1 MLIVKLA
8 IFALLCAVM
17 FVGESW
23 AAEQVVLTSGFRIR
37 ADRHERVG
45 DKVKLFTA
53 QGEIELA
60 ADTVQSIEVE
70 EYVAP
75 PPVAEPVPAPAVAA
89 PAMASVRV
97 EPKALIDQA
106 AEKYGL
112 PPEFLHSVARVE
124 SAYQLNALSPKGAI
138 GLMQLMPGTAAQL
151 NADPHDPLQNV
162 DAGAR
167 HLRDLLV
174 QYGGSTHKAL
184 AAYNAGAGAV
194 QKYRGV
200 PPYRET
206 RGYVEKVLQNYQRL
220 TQTGI
225 DGK

>member
-1 MLIVKLA
+1 MLVVKLV
-8 IFALLCAVM
+8 IFAPLAVLLLTSQAWC
-17 FVGESW
+17 
-23 AAEQVVLTSGFRIR
+23 AEQVVLTSGFRIR
-37 ADRHERVG
+37 ADRHERLG
-45 DKVKLFTA
+45 ARVKLYTA
-53 QGEIELA
+53 NGEIELA

-75 PPVAEPVPAPAVAA
+75 PPAPPAPPPTPVSPPVA
-89 PAMASVRV
+89 PAIQ
-97 EPKALIDQA
+97 PKALLDQA

-112 PPEFLHSVARVE
+112 PPEFLHSVARIE

-167 HLRDLLV
+167 HLRDLLL

-194 QKYRGV
+194 QKYQGV

-206 RGYVEKVLQNYQRL
+206 RGYVEKVLRNYQRL
-220 TQTGI
+220 TQTAS

>member
-1 MLIVKLA
+1 MLIVKLV
-8 IFALLCAVM
+8 IFAPLAALLLASPAWC
-17 FVGESW
+17 
-23 AAEQVVLTSGFRIR
+23 AEQVVLTSGFRIR
-37 ADRHERVG
+37 ADRHERLGERVR
-45 DKVKLFTA
+45 LYTA
-53 QGEIELA
+53 NGEIELA

-75 PPVAEPVPAPAVAA
+75 PPTPPNPALAPVSQPVALPIQ
-89 PAMASVRV
+89 
-97 EPKALIDQA
+97 PKALIDQA

-112 PPEFLHSVARVE
+112 PPEFLHSVARIE

-194 QKYRGV
+194 RRYQGV

-206 RGYVEKVLQNYQRL
+206 RGYVEKVLRNYQRL
-220 TQTGI
+220 TQTAS

>member
-1 MLIVKLA
+1 MLIVKLV
-8 IFALLCAVM
+8 IFTPLAALLLA
-17 FVGESW
+17 SQAW
-23 AAEQVVLTSGFRIR
+23 SAEQVVLTSGFRIR
-37 ADRHERVG
+37 ADRHERLG
-45 DKVKLFTA
+45 DRIKLYTTN
-53 QGEIELA
+53 GEIEFA

-75 PPVAEPVPAPAVAA
+75 PPAPPAPAPAPGPPPVA
-89 PAMASVRV
+89 PPIQ
-97 EPKALIDQA
+97 PKALLDQA

-112 PPEFLHSVARVE
+112 PPEFLHSVARIE

-167 HLRDLLV
+167 HLRDLLL

-194 QKYRGV
+194 QKYQGV

-206 RGYVEKVLQNYQRL
+206 RGYVEKVLRNYQRL
-220 TQTGI
+220 TQTAS
-225 DGK
+225 DRK

>member
-1 MLIVKLA
+1 MLLVKLV
-8 IFALLCAVM
+8 IFTPLAALLLA
-17 FVGESW
+17 SQAW
-23 AAEQVVLTSGFRIR
+23 SAEQVVLTSGFRIR
-37 ADRHERVG
+37 ADRHERLG
-45 DKVKLFTA
+45 DRIKLYTTN
-53 QGEIELA
+53 GEIEFA

-75 PPVAEPVPAPAVAA
+75 PPAPPAPAPAPVPQPVA
-89 PAMASVRV
+89 PPIQ
-97 EPKALIDQA
+97 PKALLDQA

-112 PPEFLHSVARVE
+112 PPEFLHSVARIE

-194 QKYRGV
+194 QKYQGV

-206 RGYVEKVLQNYQRL
+206 RGYVEKVLRNYQRL
-220 TQTGI
+220 TQTPS

>member
-1 MLIVKLA
+1 MLVVKLA
-8 IFALLCAVM
+8 IFALLCAVV

-23 AAEQVVLTSGFRIR
+23 SAEQVVLTSGFRIR
-37 ADRHERVG
+37 ADRHERSG

-60 ADTVQSIEVE
+60 ADTVQAVEVE
-70 EYVAP
+70 EYIPPPPAP
-75 PPVAEPVPAPAVAA
+75 PPPPPAPVPQPAA
-89 PAMASVRV
+89 PPMQ
-97 EPKALIDQA
+97 PKALIDQA

-124 SAYQLNALSPKGAI
+124 SAYRLNALSPKGAI

-194 QKYRGV
+194 QKYQGV

-206 RGYVEKVLQNYQRL
+206 RGYVEKVLRNYQRL
-220 TQTGI
+220 TQTGT

>member
-1 MLIVKLA
+1 MLIVKLV
-8 IFALLCAVM
+8 IFTPLAALLLA
-17 FVGESW
+17 SQAW
-23 AAEQVVLTSGFRIR
+23 SAEQVVLTSGFRIR
-37 ADRHERVG
+37 ADRHERLG
-45 DKVKLFTA
+45 DRIKLYTTN
-53 QGEIELA
+53 GEIEFA

-75 PPVAEPVPAPAVAA
+75 PPAPPAPAPAPGPPPVA
-89 PAMASVRV
+89 PPIQ
-97 EPKALIDQA
+97 PKALLDQA

-112 PPEFLHSVARVE
+112 PPEFLHSVARIE

-167 HLRDLLV
+167 HLRDLLL

-194 QKYRGV
+194 QKYQGV

-206 RGYVEKVLQNYQRL
+206 RGYVEKVLRNYQRL
-220 TQTGI
+220 TQTAS
-225 DGK
+225 DRR